1 MLHAKTA
8 VIDDVWS
15 TIGSSNLD
23 NESFITN
30 DEANAVVLGR
40 DFADSMQTMFE
51 KDLEKSDQITLDEW
65 KKRPFNN
72 RLKEWPAHL
81 LKHLL

>member
-23 NESFITN
+23 NQRFLTY
-30 DEANAVVLGR
+30 DQGNAAILGH
-40 DFADSMQTMFE
+40 DFADGMQAMFE
-51 KDLEKSDQITLDEW
+51 KDLEDADQINLDDWE
-65 KKRPFNN
+65 KRSSKN
-72 RLKEWPAHL
+72 RRKEWSAHL
-81 LKHLL
+81 LKHWL